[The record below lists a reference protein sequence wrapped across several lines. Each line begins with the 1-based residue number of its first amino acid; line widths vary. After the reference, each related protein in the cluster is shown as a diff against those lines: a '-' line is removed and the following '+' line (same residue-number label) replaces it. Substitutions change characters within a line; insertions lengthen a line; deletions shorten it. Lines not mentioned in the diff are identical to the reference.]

1 MRRQSGVGSIV
12 LAAVAA
18 VVLLLPVASGYAA
31 DRTGFG
37 LRPAHSDPKDPAT
50 RAYFKRSLKPGD
62 SFSDQVLVSNNNAT
76 PMEFLVYPV
85 DGVTGSSSGA
95 LYANRQDPLD
105 KAGAWVKTEV
115 DRVTV
120 DPHADKLVG
129 FSVHIPDDATPGDH
143 LAGVAFESANPETSQ
158 GQFAVTRVLR
168 GVTGILLRVD
178 GPLIRPF
185 QLQIG
190 DLGLR
195 PAPPGTKTSG
205 VTMQLS
211 NHGQLFGKPY
221 INVTMDG
228 PAGYHRSV
236 KRQLDRILPGDSIKY
251 TFPWPDSFVTG
262 RYHVCVTGGEG
273 DHEQASKCADLAV
286 NLPGGPA
293 GQALNALPR
302 LTPGA
307 SPWLTAILFLGGL
320 VFGGIV
326 VALLS
331 RRRGARASG

>member
-1 MRRQSGVGSIV
+1 MRGAQ
-12 LAAVAA
+12 
-18 VVLLLPVASGYAA
+18 PE
-31 DRTGFG
+31 
-37 LRPAHSDPKDPAT
+37 
-50 RAYFKRSLKPGD
+50 PG
-62 SFSDQVLVSNNNAT
+62 
-76 PMEFLVYPV
+76 P
-85 DGVTGSSSGA
+85 
-95 LYANRQDPLD
+95 
-105 KAGAWVKTEV
+105 V

-120 DPHADKLVG
+120 DPHAEKLVG
-129 FSVHIPDDATPGDH
+129 FTVHVPDDATPGDH

-205 VTMQLS
+205 VTIQLS

-221 INVTMDG
+221 VNVTMDG
-228 PAGYHRSV
+228 PSGYHRSV
-236 KRQLDRILPGDSIKY
+236 KRQLDTILPGDSIKY

-262 RYHVCVTGGEG
+262 RYHVCVSGGEG
-273 DHEQASKCADLAV
+273 DHEQASKCADLTV
-286 NLPGGPA
+286 NLPGGAA

-302 LTPGA
+302 VTPGA
-307 SPWLTAILFLGGL
+307 SPWLTAVLFLGGL